1 MSLTYTVVVLKEKDG
16 RYSVIVPAL
25 EGCATWGDTL
35 PEALRMAEEAI
46 LAYVDGFDIA
56 LGRSIPSDV
65 EAITV
70 NLGDAAEAA
79 VYKVTA
85 RKEAKVA

>member
-1 MSLTYTVVVLKEKDG
+1 MSITYTVAVLKEKDG

-46 LAYVDGFDIA
+46 LAYVDGLDA
-56 LGRSIPSDV
+56 LGKSIPSDV

-79 VYKVTA
+79 VYKVAA
-85 RKEAKVA
+85 REEAKVA